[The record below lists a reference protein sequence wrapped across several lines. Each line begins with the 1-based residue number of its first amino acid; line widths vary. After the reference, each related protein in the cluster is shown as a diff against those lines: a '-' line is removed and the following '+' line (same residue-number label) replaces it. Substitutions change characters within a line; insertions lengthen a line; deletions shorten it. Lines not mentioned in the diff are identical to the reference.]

1 MCCGSA
7 KQDAIGKCNCT
18 RPYTMHTCMPYNIHI
33 IDGVIIGYVNG
44 GDVVR
49 MIHRHS
55 GVDCLT
61 VAMKSSDSRSV
72 GSNPS
77 GDEDEV

>member
-1 MCCGSA
+1 M
-7 KQDAIGKCNCT
+7 
-18 RPYTMHTCMPYNIHI
+18 
-33 IDGVIIGYVNG
+33 
-44 GDVVR
+44 VR

-61 VAMKSSDSRSV
+61 VAMKSCDSRHV

>member
-1 MCCGSA
+1 MSISVNKGITKHMYHIEIFACGVTS
-7 KQDAIGKCNCT
+7 
-18 RPYTMHTCMPYNIHI
+18 I
-33 IDGVIIGYVNG
+33 IAGYVNG

-61 VAMKSSDSRSV
+61 VATRSSDSV
-72 GSNPS
+72 CTNPS
-77 GDEDEV
+77 ENEDEA